1 MNFNLDFN
9 LVTSSERRDFI
20 RSKDLSKLTP
30 KEIELCSNYILYGK
44 DEDKDLTSIVDRK
57 EVQIK
62 TKFQSYSKTEPVSLD
77 ALLESPTFN
86 ESLLRRTSTV
96 YKKVKPKIDREKV
109 KDIPGMKEL
118 WAEIDRVQRII
129 DINTGKVEMPE
140 DYQPL
145 SQKTIYYLK
154 HNLIEMRRDQYLL
167 KDSALPT
174 LPPPQNKATYYRSI
188 QDTQMNYPVYPR
200 GIMRCKN
207 DIDFCE
213 PRSNKGKEVKVKNIE
228 EEILQRQINNKPYF
242 NFLDKNHIY
251 QLILNYWEIKAA
263 IENIPDSP
271 LHGLLWTLDFYIEK
285 ANLSEQQ
292 LLIVRDKKFRL
303 PNKEISKNL
312 EKELNITHQ
321 ENYISTIWNKI
332 TGLIADAAELNY
344 DEWINRNYD
353 KSWKVCNCCHK
364 ELLRDPRNF
373 VKKSKSTDGLTGRC
387 KRCDKEIRQKKK
399 GG

>member
-20 RSKDLSKLTP
+20 KSKDLSKLTP

-86 ESLLRRTSTV
+86 ESLLRQTSTI
-96 YKKVKPKIDREKV
+96 YKKVKPKIDREKL
-109 KDIPGMKEL
+109 KDVPGMQEL
-118 WAEIDRVQRII
+118 WEEIDRIQRVI

-140 DYQPL
+140 DYTPL

-167 KDSALPT
+167 KDSVYPT
-174 LPPPQNKATYYRSI
+174 LPPSQNKATYYGCV

-200 GIMRCKN
+200 GIMRYEHDK
-207 DIDFCE
+207 DFCE
-213 PRSNKGKEVKVKNIE
+213 PRSNKGKEIKVKNIE
-228 EEILQRQINNKPYF
+228 EEILQRQLNNKPYF

-303 PNKEISKNL
+303 PNKEISRNL

>member
-1 MNFNLDFN
+1 MNNQETKDN
-9 LVTSSERRDFI
+9 MTNSEVLLFC
-20 RSKDLSKLTP
+20 SKCHTIPLISILSTNP
-30 KEIELCSNYILYGK
+30 
-44 DEDKDLTSIVDRK
+44 
-57 EVQIK
+57 
-62 TKFQSYSKTEPVSLD
+62 
-77 ALLESPTFN
+77 A
-86 ESLLRRTSTV
+86 TV
-96 YKKVKPKIDREKV
+96 KIYCPCEK
-109 KDIPGMKEL
+109 
-118 WAEIDRVQRII
+118 RII

-140 DYQPL
+140 DYTPL

-167 KDSALPT
+167 KDSVYPT
-174 LPPPQNKATYYRSI
+174 LPPPQNKATYYGCV

-200 GIMRCKN
+200 GIMRYEHDK
-207 DIDFCE
+207 DFCE
-213 PRSNKGKEVKVKNIE
+213 PRSNKGKEIKVKNIE
-228 EEILQRQINNKPYF
+228 EEILQRQLNNKPYF

-303 PNKEISKNL
+303 PNKEISRNL

>member
-20 RSKDLSKLTP
+20 KSKDLSKLTP

-86 ESLLRRTSTV
+86 ESLLRQTSTV
-96 YKKVKPKIDREKV
+96 YKKVKPKIDREKL
-109 KDIPGMKEL
+109 KDVPGMQEL
-118 WAEIDRVQRII
+118 WEEIDRIQRVI

-140 DYQPL
+140 DYTPL

-167 KDSALPT
+167 KDSVYPT
-174 LPPPQNKATYYRSI
+174 LPPPQNKATYYGCV

-200 GIMRCKN
+200 GIMRYEHDK
-207 DIDFCE
+207 DFCE
-213 PRSNKGKEVKVKNIE
+213 PRSNKGKEIKVKNIE
-228 EEILQRQINNKPYF
+228 EEILQRQLNNKPYF

-303 PNKEISKNL
+303 PNKEISRNL

-332 TGLIADAAELNY
+332 TGLIADAAGLNY